1 MVDTL
6 DAGESTLDAGE
17 STLDVGETTA
27 NPLSLIPGTG
37 RQNEDE
43 SGRDVLWLKPGLF
56 VPPLYTPH
64 HHLLTR
70 HLFSVP

>member
-1 MVDTL
+1 MVL
-6 DAGESTLDAGE
+6 DE
-17 STLDVGETTA
+17 VETATIA
-27 NPLSLIPGTG
+27 LSPIPGTG
-37 RQNEDE
+37 RQNEGE
-43 SGRDVLWLKPGLF
+43 LGRDVSWLKPGLF